1 MYLFRILKYVNKGNM
16 SAQRITQQG
25 KTLQLLIDDKLLNK
39 PCQAFCNGFDQGHL
53 INGHQRYDDTVI
65 GLESFDHCFSID
77 ESPEKA
83 MQHQQHLALTF
94 LTVAKDRKRF
104 EWRTI
109 VVFRIHLV
117 GADVLKKKK

>member
-25 KTLQLLIDDKLLNK
+25 KTLQLLIDDKLMNK
-39 PCQAFCNGFDQGHL
+39 PCQAFCTGFDQGHL

-65 GLESFDHCFSID
+65 GLESFDHCFPIA

-83 MQHQQHLALTF
+83 MQQQQHLALTF
-94 LTVAKDRKRF
+94 LHVAESVKNGSASCRER
-104 EWRTI
+104 
-109 VVFRIHLV
+109 VCQYV
-117 GADVLKKKK
+117 